1 MKGGNSPPPPHTHTF
16 WHNRRHQ
23 NSRQCQAKLQLASNR
38 NQILGQ
44 SDNQKLKSAEFRC
57 PYLPRRLVNME
68 FFCFW
73 TVVVFT
79 SFSAGR
85 FTFRNSLNEKTGN
98 PVHWPTSDT
107 LNHQFLY
114 LESGTNDDFHFSPNH
129 KSSRLENI
137 TRGLLQQN
145 AQIIQWS
152 RKSLVLCELL
162 SATKEIYRSSTVWK
176 KYNGCRVKQ
185 SDWCFK

>member
-1 MKGGNSPPPPHTHTF
+1 MYKNLSRFMVCDSATTPPSLARYLKNWTYF
-16 WHNRRHQ
+16 WSIEHRLEWDLR
-23 NSRQCQAKLQLASNR
+23 
-38 NQILGQ
+38 
-44 SDNQKLKSAEFRC
+44 LKEK
-57 PYLPRRLVNME
+57 Y
-68 FFCFW
+68 W
-73 TVVVFT
+73 TEMGFT
-79 SFSAGR
+79 SFSAGT
-85 FTFRNSLNEKTGN
+85 FTIRNALKEKLII
-98 PVHWPTSDT
+98 WPTSHK

-176 KYNGCRVKQ
+176 KI
-185 SDWCFK
+185 